1 MHKFYNEKL
10 KFRLNLRLSILRS
23 STSVLSMYL
32 LILHLRLGTNKSL
45 SGLLNFWKYHT
56 ASKVSGS

>member
-10 KFRLNLRLSILRS
+10 KFRLNLRLSMLRS
-23 STSVLSMYL
+23 STLVFSIYL
-32 LILHLRLGTNKSL
+32 LILHLLLGTNQSL
-45 SGLLNFWKYHT
+45 SGLLNVWKDHM

>member
-32 LILHLRLGTNKSL
+32 LILHLRLGTNQSL
-45 SGLLNFWKYHT
+45 SGLLNFWKYHM